1 MAIIQF
7 GPWIPDQP
15 RLGSTC
21 ITAQNVYPTTNGYK
35 PFAGPEAITSALTTG
50 NKGAITFRRVDGIIE
65 TFAGSRNKLWRLS
78 GTTFIDVSKAG
89 SPAYNSLND
98 ESVRWRFALYGSRLV
113 ATNGVDAVQAFDLG
127 SDTIFADI
135 AAAPTHTFPI
145 VIRDVLVAIDT
156 TDGSGLE
163 VKFSAVNDSDKW
175 TADCGGGG
183 QDFADGGPLVGGTG
197 GEIGVILQE
206 NAITRMNFVG
216 GDLRFTFD
224 KIEGASGCLS
234 AGSIVQRKG
243 FTYYLAESGF
253 QVFNG
258 AESLVISEGMVT
270 DFFFASLDRS
280 KISTLQG
287 ALDLPNKS
295 IIWAYPTSAATA
307 GQNDR
312 LIIFFWP
319 TAQWSEA
326 IVTTQT
332 VLEDEISPN
341 LLGVDAGPVQTGAHN
356 YYSLKAIADLNL
368 SIGDIVSARALISDS
383 DVVNGQ
389 ITLRFFT
396 AADALISDNPSNLVN
411 STSGFEEVKVENIT
425 IPATTAKVTVLAT
438 FTSGGADMQTKEAMF
453 NVGATA
459 RTFASTDGKIF
470 ASFNTDDKLARF
482 SGSDL
487 TAVLSTGDIQLAKD
501 RRAFVKSVRGL
512 VDSAHD
518 ITVGKKTALS
528 DTETTVT
535 GSSNA
540 QGKVSI
546 RANDRYHR
554 FQLDPTATWTEAIG
568 VDVEAQGAG
577 MR

>member
-21 ITAQNVYPTTNGYK
+21 ITAQNVFPTSNGYK
-35 PFAGPEAITSALTTG
+35 PFAGPVVITSALTTG
-50 NKGAITFRRVDGIIE
+50 NKGAITFRRVDGVIE
-65 TFAGSRNKLWRLS
+65 TFAGSRNTLWRLS
-78 GTTFIDVSKAG
+78 GTTFVDVSKAG
-89 SPAYNSLND
+89 SPAYNSVND
-98 ESVRWRFALYGSRLV
+98 ESVRWRFALFGSRLI

-127 SDTIFADI
+127 TDTIFADI
-135 AAAPTHTFPI
+135 AAAPTHRFSI

-183 QDFADGGPLVGGTG
+183 QDFPDGGPLVGGTG
-197 GEIGVILQE
+197 GEFGVILQE

-224 KIEGASGCLS
+224 KIEGATGCLS
-234 AGSIVQRKG
+234 AGSIVQHKG
-243 FTYYLAESGF
+243 FTFYLSESGF

-258 AESLVISEGMVT
+258 AESKNISEGMVT
-270 DFFFASLDRS
+270 DTFFASLDRS

-287 ALDLPNKS
+287 ALDLRNKS
-295 IIWAYPTSAATA
+295 IVWAYPTSAASA
-307 GQNDR
+307 GENDR
-312 LIIFFWP
+312 QIIFFMP
-319 TAQWSEA
+319 TAVWSES

-341 LLGVDAGPVQTGAHN
+341 LLGVDADDTQTGAFL
-356 YYSLKAIADLNL
+356 YYDKKPIADLNL
-368 SIGDIVSARALISDS
+368 SIGDIVSARLEINDS
-383 DVVNGQ
+383 DVVNG
-389 ITLRFFT
+389 RVEVEFFT
-396 AADALISDNPSNLVN
+396 SGDASLGTNIGNVLQ
-411 STSGFEEVKVENIT
+411 STTGFEESKVENIT
-425 IPATTAKVTVLAT
+425 IPATAAKVTVSTEWSSAGQDQLTRRAI
-438 FTSGGADMQTKEAMF
+438 F

-459 RTFASTDGKIF
+459 RDYASTDGKIL
-470 ASFNTDDKLARF
+470 ASFDTDNKLARF
-482 SGSDL
+482 NGSDL
-487 TAVLSTGDIQLAKD
+487 TAILSTGDIQLAKD

-512 VDSAHD
+512 VDAAHD

-540 QGKVSI
+540 QGNVSL

-577 MR
+577 KR